1 MGHLYAARTSC
12 LGSNSC
18 VSKLTLSAKYF
29 TKYKQRSLD
38 SFEFKAEVSSF
49 FTPDATASD
58 ALKTIDWDTWFYKPG
73 YPPSLDLDTSLSDAC
88 DALSTKWENLAKGST
103 DWTPS
108 PSDVADLSANQVVV
122 FLSNLIES
130 DTVLSA
136 AQIEDMGH
144 AYGFL
149 APAVEVKD
157 AAAAT
162 TVTRNIEVLARYFT
176 LGLSKSQ
183 TRSLLAP
190 TAEVLSRVG
199 RIKFVRKLYASM
211 MATDAEFARRTFEAN
226 KAFYHP
232 ICRGLVEKVVLDE
245 NYRGMTD

>member
-1 MGHLYAARTSC
+1 M
-12 LGSNSC
+12 
-18 VSKLTLSAKYF
+18 
-29 TKYKQRSLD
+29 
-38 SFEFKAEVSSF
+38 
-49 FTPDATASD
+49 
-58 ALKTIDWDTWFYKPG
+58 
-73 YPPSLDLDTSLSDAC
+73 
-88 DALSTKWENLAKGST
+88 
-103 DWTPS
+103 
-108 PSDVADLSANQVVV
+108 ADLSANQIVV

-130 DTVLSA
+130 DTLLSA

-149 APAVEVKD
+149 APAVVVKD
-157 AAAAT
+157 TAAAAVAT

-176 LGLSKSQ
+176 LGLSKSR

-211 MATDAEFARRTFEAN
+211 MATDVGFARRTFEAN

-232 ICRGLVEKVVLDE
+232 ICRGLVEKVVRDE